1 MATLYSGT
9 PVLVNGRNGEACTPK
24 DLGLIFFAPPPPSA
38 PKNLGLIF
46 LPPAPYSRRIFAK
59 RTLPFYRVNA
69 IADKYCRRLEYLIL
83 NQLWQ
88 PECDIGELKGGTFIV
103 AGHTD
108 AKGGD
113 TYNQGSSERR
123 ADAVQTFP
131 GGKIR
136 HRAGQSGH
144 GRLRQKPP
152 EERRR
157 SDVGR
162 QSPGS
167 GHQRER
173 QVAAPARP
181 LAHGP
186 GNRATGCADKWTVSF

>member
-1 MATLYSGT
+1 
-9 PVLVNGRNGEACTPK
+9 VNGRNGEAC
-24 DLGLIFFAPPPPSA
+24 A

-46 LPPAPYSRRIFAK
+46 FAPAPYSRRIFAK

-88 PECDIGELKGGTFIV
+88 PECDKKGGTFIV

-123 ADAVQTFP
+123 ADAVRRFP

-136 HRAGQSGH
+136 HRAGQSGASAAS
-144 GRLRQKPP
+144 GSRAREPRDGLR
-152 EERRR
+152 
-157 SDVGR
+157 R
-162 QSPGS
+162 QMDS
-167 GHQRER
+167 
-173 QVAAPARP
+173 
-181 LAHGP
+181 L
-186 GNRATGCADKWTVSF
+186 F